1 MRFFG
6 IPGAAL
12 AVALSLFCGAERAQA
27 AASDWFETPEGAVRL
42 VTAVERTGTLET
54 IPAGIEFRL
63 EPGWKTYWRS
73 PGDAGY
79 PVSVDWQGSQNLADA
94 AMSWPAPHRFT
105 LFGLDTFGY
114 GDAVVF
120 PVAVTPAAPGEPV
133 RLHAAVNYLLC
144 EEICIPFDAE
154 LVLDLPAGE
163 ATPAPEAQLIDRFQ
177 SQVPV
182 RDNSH
187 GIVIEH
193 VTVEGDGVPT
203 IALTARSEIPFVAP
217 DLLVEGTYDWRFP
230 APELIRAADNRG
242 ATLRI
247 VAEPLVPDAPP
258 LDTLP
263 LVLTLVDGTRGVEL
277 LLEPGGGTA
286 GGTGGDGADRG
297 TAGATLV
304 AALLIALLGGLI
316 LNLMPCVLPVLSLKL
331 LSVVGHGGGEMRAVR
346 RSFLAT
352 AAGIVFSF
360 LLLAAVLVVLKS
372 AGTTIGWG
380 IQFQQPWFL
389 VAMAAIVTLFA
400 ANLAGWFD
408 VSLPGWIGN
417 RVSGTERSGMAGA
430 FATGMLATLLA
441 TPCSAPF
448 VGTAVGFALA
458 RGAGEILA
466 IFAAMGVGLALPY
479 LLVSAM
485 PRIATALPR
494 PGRWMVLLR
503 RLLALALIATAVWLL
518 WIVAEIAGR
527 PAALASGL
535 LLLAVLALLSLR
547 PRLGPTLRPV
557 GTIAVAGLLIAVL
570 LPALLPGLF
579 DRHRPGGAAIVADDG
594 IWQAFDPTAIDRLV
608 GEGKTVFVDV
618 TAEWCI
624 TCEVNK
630 RLVLERAPVSDRLAV
645 PDVLAMRADWTRPDE
660 AIAQYLASFGRYG
673 IPFNVIYGPGAPDG
687 IALPEL
693 LDSKSVLE
701 ALEQAAGRS

>member
-1 MRFFG
+1 MRFIG
-6 IPGAAL
+6 IPGATL
-12 AVALSLFCGAERAQA
+12 AVALSLFCCADRALA

-42 VTAVERTGTLET
+42 VAAVDRTGTLET

-73 PGDAGY
+73 PGDAGL
-79 PVSVDWQGSQNLADA
+79 PVSVDWQGSQNLSDA

-120 PVAVTPAAPGEPV
+120 PVAVTPAEPGEPL

-144 EEICIPFDAE
+144 EEICIPFEAE

-163 ATPAPEAQLIDRFQ
+163 AAPAPEAQSIDRFQ

-182 RDNSH
+182 RDSSH

-193 VTVEGDGVPT
+193 VTVEGGGTPT
-203 IALTARSEIPFVAP
+203 IALTARSEIPFIAP

-230 APELIRAADNRG
+230 APELIRAADNLG

-263 LVLTLVDGTRGVEL
+263 LVLTLIDGTRGVEL
-277 LLEPGGGTA
+277 LLEPGTSIGGS
-286 GGTGGDGADRG
+286 GVDSGS
-297 TAGATLV
+297 AGAPLV

-331 LSVVGHGGGEMRAVR
+331 LSVVGHGGGEARAVR

-360 LLLAAVLVVLKS
+360 LLLAAVLIALKS

-408 VSLPGWIGN
+408 VALPAWIGN
-417 RVSGTERSGMAGA
+417 RAGTERSGIAGA

-466 IFAAMGVGLALPY
+466 IFAVMGVGLALPY

-494 PGRWMVLLR
+494 PGRWMVHLR

-527 PAALASGL
+527 PAALVSGL
-535 LLLAVLALLSLR
+535 LLLAVLALLWLR
-547 PRLGPTLRPV
+547 PRLGHTGRSA
-557 GTIAVAGLLIAVL
+557 GTIAAAVLMIAAL
-570 LPALLPGLF
+570 LPALLPGF
-579 DRHRPGGAAIVADDG
+579 SERHRPGGEMIVADDAL
-594 IWQAFDPTAIDRLV
+594 WQAFDPASIDRLV

-630 RLVLERAPVSDRLAV
+630 RLVLERAPVSHRLTV
-645 PDVLAMRADWTRPDE
+645 PGVLAMRADWTRPNE
-660 AIAQYLASFGRYG
+660 AIAQYLATFGRYG

-693 LDSKSVLE
+693 LDTGSVLD
-701 ALEQAAGRS
+701 ALDRAAGSS